1 MEKLK
6 KYHVQE
12 KEIMKFEYTKKYL
25 MDMASLRLDCR
36 IKEINNERKEVANK
50 EYYWEYGKL
59 NKKKT
64 KYNRL
69 TNKEICPN
77 NAPLIGQIR
86 KGKVTEKNPHLF
98 TPTTLIDIYN
108 NCKLNPIE
116 SIIGLE
122 KEEVARFRERNIMY
136 KSYNEIFWGSSDE
149 QFELR
154 SFFPTAVILDIL
166 CEQYDENLWR
176 IVLGYTPLNIEFEK
190 LKISVGD
197 VEKVYQILIKDYW
210 ELLMTGIFRTTEK
223 FGIIGNSITDI
234 FVLRI
239 EEFIKF
245 YNLNYP
251 IKFEGENR
259 LVKIENILTDFYN
272 LTLKEKFEQ
281 FMHKYN
287 SEIEYHSL
295 ETLVSIQKEMQ
306 RWQKAIINSGELDSL
321 GINSDPQKDTF
332 LTTLENKNKENP
344 FVDDAKDLLYATRII
359 EIIENLFNEMTEFQ
373 SKYEDSDHW
382 DGTYLGYVK
391 KYRHGNEIL
400 DYFKNGNVEVIRP
413 LIEEKMRY
421 ANAGLKRKSM
431 YIKKHPDSWVA
442 REKD

>member
-1 MEKLK
+1 
-6 KYHVQE
+6 
-12 KEIMKFEYTKKYL
+12 
-25 MDMASLRLDCR
+25 
-36 IKEINNERKEVANK
+36 
-50 EYYWEYGKL
+50 
-59 NKKKT
+59 
-64 KYNRL
+64 
-69 TNKEICPN
+69 
-77 NAPLIGQIR
+77 
-86 KGKVTEKNPHLF
+86 
-98 TPTTLIDIYN
+98 
-108 NCKLNPIE
+108 
-116 SIIGLE
+116 
-122 KEEVARFRERNIMY
+122 
-136 KSYNEIFWGSSDE
+136 
-149 QFELR
+149 
-154 SFFPTAVILDIL
+154 
-166 CEQYDENLWR
+166 
-176 IVLGYTPLNIEFEK
+176 
-190 LKISVGD
+190 
-197 VEKVYQILIKDYW
+197 
-210 ELLMTGIFRTTEK
+210 MTGIFRATEK

-295 ETLVSIQKEMQ
+295 ETLVSIQKEIQ

-373 SKYEDSDHW
+373 SKHEDSDHW

-413 LIEEKMRY
+413 LIEEEMRY